1 MRLSNGNRQVK
12 GTMTSQE
19 TISNT
24 GQGKGAG
31 FAPNLSKRYRLDAVF
46 KAAAW
51 GATIVAILVLVWLLL
66 TILID
71 GLGTLNFNF
80 ISSFPSRKFEQAGI
94 KAALFGTFWLMIV
107 VAGFSFPIGVG
118 AAIYLE
124 EFADKNWFTR
134 AVEINIGN
142 LAGVP
147 SIIYGLLGLAIFVRV
162 LEPITGGRSV
172 LSGGLTLALLILPVI
187 IVATREALRA
197 VPNSIR
203 LAGFALGAN
212 KWQVVWHHVLPSAM
226 PGILTGVILALS
238 RAIGETAPLIA
249 IGAVAFIRSTP
260 DSFQSAFTAM
270 PIQIYNWVGRPQ
282 EGFHHIAASG
292 IIVLMVMLLLM
303 NAIAIY
309 FRNRFQ
315 QTR

>member
-1 MRLSNGNRQVK
+1 MTAQGTKNKNVANENFKQDLSGRYNLDKV
-12 GTMTSQE
+12 
-19 TISNT
+19 
-24 GQGKGAG
+24 
-31 FAPNLSKRYRLDAVF
+31 FA
-46 KAAAW
+46 AAAW
-51 GATIVAILVLVWLLL
+51 TATIVSVVVLAWLLF
-66 TILID
+66 TILKD
-71 GLGTLNFNF
+71 GLATINPNFF
-80 ISSFPSRKFEQAGI
+80 TAFPSRKAEQAGI
-94 KAALFGTFWLMIV
+94 KAALFGTLWVMGIV
-107 VAGFSFPIGVG
+107 AATSFPIGVG

-124 EFADKNWFTR
+124 EFAEDNWFTR
-134 AVEINIGN
+134 LVEINIGN

-147 SIIYGLLGLAIFVRV
+147 SIIYGLLGLAVFVRI

-238 RAIGETAPLIA
+238 RAIGETAPLLA

-260 DSFQSAFTAM
+260 SNLQSAFTAM

-282 EGFHHIAASG
+282 EEFHEIAASG

-303 NAIAIY
+303 NTIAIY

-315 QTR
+315 QSR

>member
-1 MRLSNGNRQVK
+1 MTAQGIDKNAATGNFKQDLSGRYNLDKV
-12 GTMTSQE
+12 
-19 TISNT
+19 
-24 GQGKGAG
+24 
-31 FAPNLSKRYRLDAVF
+31 FAT
-46 KAAAW
+46 AAW
-51 GATIVAILVLVWLLL
+51 TATIVSVVVLAWLLF
-66 TILID
+66 TILKD
-71 GLGTLNFNF
+71 GLGTINPNFF
-80 ISSFPSRKFEQAGI
+80 TAFPSRKAEQAGI
-94 KAALFGTFWLMIV
+94 KAAFFGTLWVMGIV
-107 VAGFSFPIGVG
+107 AATSFPIGVG

-124 EFADKNWFTR
+124 EFADDNWFTR
-134 AVEINIGN
+134 LVEINIGN

-147 SIIYGLLGLAIFVRV
+147 SIIYGLLGLAVFVRI

-212 KWQVVWHHVLPSAM
+212 KWQVVWNHVLPSAM

-238 RAIGETAPLIA
+238 RAIGETAPLLA

-260 DSFQSAFTAM
+260 DSLQSAFTAM

-282 EGFHHIAASG
+282 EEFHQIAASG

-303 NAIAIY
+303 NTIAIY
-309 FRNRFQ
+309 LRNRFQ
-315 QTR
+315 KTR

>member
-1 MRLSNGNRQVK
+1 MTAQGIKDKNVAGPSFKQDLSGRYNLDKV
-12 GTMTSQE
+12 
-19 TISNT
+19 
-24 GQGKGAG
+24 
-31 FAPNLSKRYRLDAVF
+31 FAT
-46 KAAAW
+46 AAW
-51 GATIVAILVLVWLLL
+51 AATTVAVVVLAWLLF
-66 TILID
+66 TILKD
-71 GLGTLNFNF
+71 GLATVNWNFF
-80 ISSFPSRKFEQAGI
+80 TAFPSRKAEQAGI
-94 KAALFGTFWLMIV
+94 KAAFFGTLWVMGIV
-107 VAGFSFPIGVG
+107 AATSFPIGVG

-124 EFADKNWFTR
+124 EFADDNWFTR
-134 AVEINIGN
+134 LVEINIGN

-147 SIIYGLLGLAIFVRV
+147 SIIYGLLGLAVFVRI

-212 KWQVVWHHVLPSAM
+212 KWQVVWSHVLPSAM
-226 PGILTGVILALS
+226 PGVLTGVILALS
-238 RAIGETAPLIA
+238 RAIGETAPLLA

-260 DSFQSAFTAM
+260 GNLQSPFTAM

-282 EGFHHIAASG
+282 EEFHQIAASG

-303 NAIAIY
+303 NTVAIY

-315 QTR
+315 QSR

>member
-1 MRLSNGNRQVK
+1 MTAQEIQAKEATAGKFKQDLSGRYNLDK
-12 GTMTSQE
+12 
-19 TISNT
+19 I
-24 GQGKGAG
+24 
-31 FAPNLSKRYRLDAVF
+31 FA
-46 KAAAW
+46 AAAW
-51 GATIVAILVLVWLLL
+51 TATVVSVVVLAWLLL
-66 TILID
+66 TILMD
-71 GLGTLNFNF
+71 GLETLNFNF
-80 ISSFPSRKFEQAGI
+80 LNSFPSRKAEEAGI
-94 KAALFGTFWLMIV
+94 RAAFFGTLWVMMT
-107 VAGFSFPIGVG
+107 VAAVSFPIGVG

-124 EFADKNWFTR
+124 EFASDNWFTR
-134 AVEINIGN
+134 LVEINIGN

-147 SIIYGLLGLAIFVRV
+147 SIIYGLLGLAVFVRV
-162 LEPITGGRSV
+162 LEPLTGGRSV

-197 VPNSIR
+197 VPNSMR

-226 PGILTGVILALS
+226 PGVLTGVILALS
-238 RAIGETAPLIA
+238 RAIGETAPLLA

-260 DSFQSAFTAM
+260 DSLQSAFTAM

-282 EGFHHIAASG
+282 EEFHHIAASG

-303 NAIAIY
+303 NTIAIY